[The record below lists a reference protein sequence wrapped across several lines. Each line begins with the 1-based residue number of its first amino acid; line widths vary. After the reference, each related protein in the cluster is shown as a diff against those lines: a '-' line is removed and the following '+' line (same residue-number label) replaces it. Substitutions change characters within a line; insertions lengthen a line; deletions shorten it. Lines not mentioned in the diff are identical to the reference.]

1 MQGQVRKWRFRMH
14 NRFYRIV
21 LCLLFVFLMPAMSFA
36 NSLTITDVDTPEEG
50 APASEAQFSIYF
62 ELKSGGGMPI
72 TGVNA
77 ENCSVLIDGS
87 KPEVVSANIRE
98 FKEGDR
104 GVGVLFIF
112 PIAKNYGEDTF
123 GIRSAL
129 NTLVQL
135 FNRDIDMLNAIP
147 YDNVGAPVG
156 WSKASDNT
164 LSRQI
169 NEMQTSEVVEP
180 NLFQTFQPAISV
192 LNNLQNVSKKYVVLI
207 SDAEGAVVG
216 DRNRAG
222 QLIGSFTDQLKK
234 SNITPIIVGYS
245 PDGAEAMTN
254 VDLLKRIASNCG
266 GQYFQAENP
275 STFQHVIQSDV
286 YDYIFKNYIYDVTLN
301 MTGDNYRAPGKY
313 NLQLIVKSSSGED
326 KNSTKITLRDLRK
339 SRLWLWL
346 LIGGLLLGG
355 AGVAAF
361 IIYRRNQEDDEEII
375 DEGPKEVCCA
385 TCGKVIPQQ
394 LFGFNGEFCL
404 MPGGLPDCPYYQMPD
419 KGKLQITRGP
429 LADTTFFIKKDMTTI
444 GSYPENDIY
453 LSDKSVSRKHAAIKT
468 DEGKRYE
475 IRDFGSSNGL
485 WINNEKT
492 DRKFLRDGDLIR
504 FGTVETVF
512 KLK

>member
-1 MQGQVRKWRFRMH
+1 MH
-14 NRFYRIV
+14 SRLCRIG
-21 LCLLFVFLMPAMSFA
+21 LFLLFAFLMPAISFA
-36 NSLTITDVDTPEEG
+36 NSLTITDVITPEDG
-50 APASEAQFSIYF
+50 TPASNAPFSIYF
-62 ELKSGGGMPI
+62 ELKAGDGQPISGI
-72 TGVNA
+72 NA
-77 ENCSVLIDGS
+77 DNCSVLIDGS
-87 KPEVVSANIRE
+87 KPEVVSANVRP
-98 FKEGDR
+98 FTEGDL

-112 PIAKNYGEDTF
+112 PIAKNYSEEAF
-123 GIRSAL
+123 NIRTTL

-135 FNRDIDMLNAIP
+135 FSRDIDMLNAIP
-147 YDNVGAPVG
+147 YDISGTPVG
-156 WSKASDNT
+156 WSKASESK
-164 LSRQI
+164 LSRALT
-169 NEMQTSEVVEP
+169 EMQTTEVVEP
-180 NLFQTFQPAISV
+180 NLFATFQPAISV
-192 LNNLQNVSKKYVVLI
+192 LNNLQNVSKKYVVII

-234 SNITPIIVGYS
+234 SNITPIVIGYS
-245 PDGAEAMTN
+245 PDGADAMQN
-254 VDLLKRIASNCG
+254 VDLIKRIAANCG
-266 GQYFQAENP
+266 GQYYQAESL
-275 STFQHVIQSDV
+275 STFQQIVTSKV
-286 YDYIFKNYIYDVTLN
+286 FDYIFNHYIYDVSLN
-301 MTGDNYRAPGKY
+301 MTGDSYREEGKY

-326 KNSTKITLRDLRK
+326 KNGTKITLHELRK
-339 SRLWLWL
+339 SKTWLWI
-346 LIGGLLLGG
+346 LIGSVLLVG

-361 IIYRRNQEDDEEII
+361 IIIRRRQDDEEEIV
-375 DEGPKEVCCA
+375 DEGPREVCCA

-419 KGKLQITRGP
+419 RGKIQITRGP

-485 WINNEKT
+485 YINNEKT